1 MVLDA
6 MLLSLQGGS
15 LTTPPIPSPR
25 SGSPQPK
32 QNDVIFVLLFFLVT
46 YHMVGNFREGVY
58 FRACFMSQEPFV
70 KTKTT
75 KFLLSMWKVNKL
87 CFNPSYVEL
96 SGHQWRLV
104 SSCAFDGYR

>member
-75 KFLLSMWKVNKL
+75 KFLLSHVESEQTVFQSVLRGTIWPPMEACQQL
-87 CFNPSYVEL
+87 CL
-96 SGHQWRLV
+96 
-104 SSCAFDGYR
+104 